1 MSNIFNVKMPRL
13 INNINNIN
21 LCDRECLRK
30 KKLNDLQQ
38 NYYRAKSSLQSAP
51 NEYEKTRKD
60 YFTFK
65 YGLNGYNK
73 ILEKEYKKEVSIE
86 KGKLEVKFNEQYNKI
101 STNIKQ
107 LEELQSYSRVKMPN
121 TYAKYFLEG
130 FDNITFEQSNDL
142 LQQEEELI
150 TRNLTNQIT
159 LNSRK
164 SYYELEGYTSLHY
177 YYHYYYIFYYI
188 FFIIL
193 CILFIKKNNISY
205 YTKFFIVFILA
216 FYPYY
221 ISYVVNNSVNFLQK
235 VYNKLPIHIYSN
247 L

>member
-1 MSNIFNVKMPRL
+1 MSNIFNLRKSTFMDNRGNV
-13 INNINNIN
+13 NI
-21 LCDRECLRK
+21 CDKKCLRD
-30 KKLNDLQQ
+30 KKLNELEQ
-38 NYYRAKSSLQSAP
+38 NYNRTKNNLQAAP
-51 NEYEKTRKD
+51 NEYESARKE

-73 ILEKEYKKEVSIE
+73 VLENEYKKEVAIE
-86 KGKLEVKFNEQYNKI
+86 KEKLQTNFDDQYSKI
-101 STNIKQ
+101 TSNLIQ
-107 LEELQSYSRVKMPN
+107 LEELQSYAKTKTSN
-121 TYAKYFLEG
+121 TSYIKYFLEEG
-130 FDNITFEQSNDL
+130 FDNINQT
-142 LQQEEELI
+142 EEELI

-164 SYYELEGYTSLHY
+164 SYYELEGYNSLRKFY
-177 YYHYYYIFYYI
+177 RIYFIFYYI

-193 CILFIKKNNISY
+193 CILFVKKNNISY
-205 YTKFFIVFILA
+205 YIKFSILLILA

-221 ISYVVNNSVNFLQK
+221 IPYVINFHIRFLQK